1 MRLPSFALALAALP
15 LVEPVWAQLPVELHA
30 DQGQLLESEGAQL
43 AANKKLVFDFWRIVL
58 QAHHVERA
66 PDFLAEGY
74 VQHNP
79 NVKTGRAAF
88 MAFFGRFPPAPI
100 KDTVDNLVDI
110 VAERDLVVVAL
121 RQERPDLEHE
131 GQTYTTTWFDM
142 FRVANGRI
150 VEHWDFGT
158 KE

>member
-1 MRLPSFALALAALP
+1 MRLQPLAFALALLA
-15 LVEPVWAQLPVELHA
+15 LVEPAAAQLPVEVHA
-30 DQGQLLESEGAQL
+30 DQGQLLESEGREL

-66 PDFLAEGY
+66 PEFLAESY

-88 MAFFGRFPPAPI
+88 MEFFGQFPRAPI
-100 KDTVDNLVDI
+100 KDTIDDLVSI

-142 FRVANGRI
+142 FRVENGRI